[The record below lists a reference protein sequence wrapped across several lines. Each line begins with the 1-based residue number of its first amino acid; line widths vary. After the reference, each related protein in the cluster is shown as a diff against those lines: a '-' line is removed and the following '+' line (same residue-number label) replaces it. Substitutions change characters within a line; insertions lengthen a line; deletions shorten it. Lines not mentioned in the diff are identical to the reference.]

1 MAGVTLSRTAALV
14 PCASQQQHGAHRSD
28 ASENC
33 NKLRL
38 RAFEGLQ
45 ESQKGVFVEKK
56 KTMSL
61 NNAVAAVPLKRAGG
75 GGALCAH
82 MVAVP
87 ATATRG
93 ADIEFSSDV
102 FKKEKVGLAGRDEV
116 GHAGLVVFG
125 CLSTGDRGC
134 KF

>member
-1 MAGVTLSRTAALV
+1 MSPSRV
-14 PCASQQQHGAHRSD
+14 
-28 ASENC
+28 
-33 NKLRL
+33 LRL
-38 RAFEGLQ
+38 RSFEGLK

-56 KTMSL
+56 KTISL
-61 NNAVAAVPLKRAGG
+61 KDAVAAVPLKRAGG

-102 FKKEKVGLAGRDEV
+102 FKKEKVSLAGRDEV
-116 GHAGLVVFG
+116 GLAGLVVFG
-125 CLSTGDRGC
+125 CLSTGDPGC